1 MGKCKKCGQ
10 TDDIYEESGLCRKC
24 EIERREALIDK
35 ASEEHGE
42 PAVM

>member
-10 TDDIYEESGLCRKC
+10 TDDLYLSGLCRKC
-24 EIERREALIDK
+24 EIERREAQIDK
-35 ASEEHGE
+35 AFEEHGE